1 MKEINTTVQDLKVE
15 IEARKKI
22 QTEEILK
29 MENLRKRTV
38 TTGAS
43 ITNRIQKMK
52 ERISG
57 IGDVTQE
64 IDQSKKMLNL
74 KKFLKQN
81 NQEIWDIVKRPNLR
95 IIGRGEES
103 RSKAQKIFSTKS

>member
-52 ERISG
+52 ERTSG
-57 IGDVTQE
+57 VEDTTEE
-64 IDQSKKMLNL
+64 IDTSVKENAKA
-74 KKFLKQN
+74 KTFL
-81 NQEIWDIVKRPNLR
+81 I
-95 IIGRGEES
+95 
-103 RSKAQKIFSTKS
+103 

>member
-52 ERISG
+52 ERTSG
-57 IGDVTQE
+57 VEDTTEE
-64 IDQSKKMLNL
+64 IDTSVKENVKS
-74 KKFLKQN
+74 KKFLKQS
-81 NQEIWDIVKRPNLR
+81 DSGGACL
-95 IIGRGEES
+95 
-103 RSKAQKIFSTKS
+103 